1 MFTDGPDKGAV
12 SGAIIGAGV
21 GGAIGLWGPR
31 LPDPGFRGRIRSC
44 ERRIL
49 VRASSEYIGNK
60 VKDKINEKNKQTL
73 TLMCLSILYITL
85 CCLIFLLISD
95 AVIDL
100 LFSGELEMNR
110 TTFKRIIVMS

>member
-1 MFTDGPDKGAV
+1 M
-12 SGAIIGAGV
+12 
-21 GGAIGLWGPR
+21 R
-31 LPDPGFRGRIRSC
+31 
-44 ERRIL
+44 
-49 VRASSEYIGNK
+49 
-60 VKDKINEKNKQTL
+60 KNKQTL

-110 TTFKRIIVMS
+110 TTFKRIIVMSLIAGVAVGTGGYIFAKIDEYKTCKSPPSDPD